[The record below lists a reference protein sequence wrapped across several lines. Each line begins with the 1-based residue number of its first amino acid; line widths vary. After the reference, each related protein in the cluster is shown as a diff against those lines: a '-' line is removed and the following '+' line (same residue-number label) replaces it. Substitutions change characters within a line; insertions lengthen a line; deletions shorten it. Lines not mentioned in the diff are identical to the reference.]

1 MMPMRMRRKAPRM
14 EKVEIVYR
22 SAIAGNV
29 LLPTHTTQTVTVD
42 HACAIPLGVGRISE
56 A

>member
-1 MMPMRMRRKAPRM
+1 M

-29 LLPTHTTQTVTVD
+29 LLPTITTQTVTVD
-42 HACAIPLGVGRISE
+42 HACAIPLDFRRAIS
-56 A
+56 AA